1 MKKTLSLL
9 LAMLMLL
16 GLAACGGSS
25 ESAAPESS
33 APESEAPESEAP
45 ESAGAVMETDNFKIN
60 GVYVDDAYRDDDE
73 SPLRMVYLFY
83 TITAAD
89 TNLDADSKYTE
100 MTINGTN
107 TYESDHYPPACS
119 FAGSYYYSSYIED
132 VYMGTS
138 LNVAATFLVPEAD
151 LAAGRS
157 VTLADS
163 SIPGIE
169 AISFSTDDM
178 IHLEGDEAI
187 CEAADPEGY
196 AAAMEL
202 REPADEETTA
212 MVQNQLNGA
221 GWILSING
229 LTYDIDFW
237 APNNFSVATSLGVT
251 NSGTYTVQKG
261 YVFCTYDSNGYTVE
275 IPYTLTDTE
284 FDIDMI
290 AGFDVMG

>member
-9 LAMLMLL
+9 LALVMLL
-16 GLAACGGSS
+16 GLAACGGSE
-25 ESAAPESS
+25 ESAAPESG
-33 APESEAPESEAP
+33 APEAPESEAP
-45 ESAGAVMETDNFKIN
+45 ESSGTVMETDGFKIN
-60 GVYVDDAYRDDDE
+60 GVYVDDAYRDEDE

-83 TITAAD
+83 TLTAAD
-89 TNLDADSKYTE
+89 TNLSADSKYTE

-119 FAGSYYYSSYIED
+119 FASNYYYSSYIED

-138 LNVAATFLVPEAD
+138 LNVVATFQVPEAD
-151 LAAGRS
+151 LAAGRT

-196 AAAMEL
+196 AAAMEM

-221 GWILSING
+221 GWILSLNG

-237 APNNFSVATSLGVT
+237 APNNFSVTTSLGVT

-290 AGFDVMG
+290 AGFDVKG